1 MTGIQEFEPG
11 EKRAED
17 LERGDLWVSGL
28 MTKAQAELAMT
39 HHAIKLEPI
48 DWYQVNEGSQITFFP
63 TGPVRREVKSSIP
76 LVVAELTGGEVP
88 AVISDDPMVVDS
100 YAVYTDDRG
109 YPRAALRS
117 AVGTDGLYQEVKP
130 HIDRLSTYH
139 QVTIRDT
146 TALSLAS
153 GM

>member
-48 DWYQVNEGSQITFFP
+48 DWYQVNQGSEITFFP
-63 TGPVRREVKSSIP
+63 TGPIRREVKRAHP
-76 LVVAELTGGEVP
+76 VAVTELTDGEVP
-88 AVISDDPMVVDS
+88 AVIGADPMLVDS
-100 YAVYTDDRG
+100 YAVYADDRG
-109 YPRAALRS
+109 YPRVALRS
-117 AVGTDGLYQEVKP
+117 AVGADGLYQEAKP
-130 HIDRLSTYH
+130 RIDRLSTYH

>member
-88 AVISDDPMVVDS
+88 AVISDDPMAVNS

-109 YPRAALRS
+109 YPRVALRS
-117 AVGTDGLYQEVKP
+117 AVGTDGLYQEAKP

-139 QVTIRDT
+139 QVTIKDT